1 MKHEMERRRRLSSD
15 IFADAN
21 GAKLIFTL
29 LAKKCNENCL
39 QGYIQKIDYDPFGLL
54 MICDMQV
61 KFVFD
66 FNHFP
71 QWHYALKFYRKN
83 MVTLSLV
90 SVSI

>member
-54 MICDMQV
+54 MICDIQV
-61 KFVFD
+61 KFVYD

-71 QWHYALKFYRKN
+71 GQLCTK
-83 MVTLSLV
+83 VL
-90 SVSI
+90 